1 MPGVVRTRVGYAGG
15 TFPNPAYSDLRDHSE
30 TIQIDY
36 DPRQISYEELL
47 EQFWSSHSPTA
58 RPWSRQYAS
67 LILYHNEEQKRL
79 AEASRDR
86 WAAEL
91 GKPLYTEI
99 MPYTEFYLAEDY
111 HQKYRLR
118 GEKDLLNEFRALYP
132 EEEEFIN
139 STAVARVNGYL
150 GGNGSLAQLQAEI
163 DGLGL
168 SPAAQE
174 ELWDLVS
181 ARER

>member
-1 MPGVVRTRVGYAGG
+1 VGYAGG
-15 TFPNPAYSDLRDHSE
+15 TFPKPAYSDLRDHSE
-30 TIQIDY
+30 SIQIDY
-36 DPRQISYEELL
+36 DPTQISYEELL
-47 EQFWSSHSPTA
+47 DLFWNSHSPTT

-67 LILYHNEEQKRL
+67 LILYHNEEQRRL

-86 WAAEL
+86 QVAEL
-91 GKPLYTEI
+91 GKPLFTEI
-99 MPYTEFYLAEDY
+99 IPYTEFYLAEDY
-111 HQKYRLR
+111 HQKYRLQ
-118 GEKDLLNEFRALYP
+118 GERDLLEELRAIFP
-132 EEEEFIN
+132 DDRDFIN

-163 DGLGL
+163 GRLGL

-174 ELWDLVS
+174 KLLDLVS